1 MDTVV
6 GPRGTKG
13 VLLVLTERQ
22 TRAEHILVMKD
33 KTAASVRAGLDLLEQ
48 FYGEHFKELL

>member
-33 KTAASVRAGLDLLEQ
+33 KTSASVCAALDRLEQ
-48 FYGEHFKELL
+48 FYGERFK